1 MKLRK
6 SLQLY
11 FVMGS
16 INCDDHP
23 AHVLENAL
31 SGGITMFQF
40 REKGPFCLKGEEKM
54 ELAKEFQRLCHYHGV
69 PFIVNDD
76 VELALSMN
84 ADGVHIGQEDGNI
97 EMVRK
102 KIGSKI
108 LGVSVHNLTEA
119 RLAASFGAD
128 YLGVGPMFPTIT
140 KTDCKKVRGPRV
152 IKSIRTGGITT
163 PLVGIGGIHPGN
175 AYQVLEAGADGVAV
189 ISAISKHP
197 GQTHRMAQS
206 IRSRV

>member
-1 MKLRK
+1 MNLRE

-16 INCDDHP
+16 INCGNHP
-23 AHVLENAL
+23 ARVLEKAL
-31 SGGITMFQF
+31 LGGITMFQF
-40 REKGPFCLKGEEKM
+40 REKGPHCLEGEQRV
-54 ELAKEFQRLCHYHGV
+54 ELAIELQRLCHHNGV

-76 VELALSMN
+76 VELAISMN
-84 ADGVHIGQEDGNI
+84 ADGVHIGQEDGNV

-108 LGVSVHNLTEA
+108 LGVSAHHLNEA

-140 KTDCKKVRGPRV
+140 KMDCRKVRGPQV
-152 IKSIRTGGITT
+152 IKSIRTAGITT
-163 PLVGIGGIHPGN
+163 PLVGIGGINPGN

-197 GQTHRMAQS
+197 CRTKRMAQS
-206 IRSRV
+206 IRKRF

>member
-1 MKLRK
+1 MNLRK

-16 INCDDHP
+16 LNCENHP
-23 AHVLENAL
+23 AQVLEEAL

-40 REKGPFCLKGEEKM
+40 REKGPFCLEGEKRVEM
-54 ELAKEFQRLCHYHGV
+54 AKEFQRLCHYYGI

-84 ADGVHIGQEDGNI
+84 ADGVHIGQEDGNVETI
-97 EMVRK
+97 RK

-108 LGVSVHNLTEA
+108 LGVSAHNLREA
-119 RLAASFGAD
+119 RIATSFGAD
-128 YLGVGPMFPTIT
+128 YLGVGPMFPTFT
-140 KTDCKKVRGPRV
+140 KKDCRKVKGPRV

-197 GQTHRMAQS
+197 GQTKRLAQS
-206 IRSRV
+206 IRLGD